1 MNTIKTIT
9 IISLYAI
16 LINFTGCNRKPSE
29 TQGTVAQL
37 LHKTTVSVSYPS
49 DTIIL
54 KDEIKLNAT
63 ATYLL
68 KSDVKSNA
76 TGYITSMHIKP
87 ADRVKRLQTLFTLQT
102 KEARAL
108 GNTINELDTSF
119 RFSGVISVVSPVSG
133 YVQMLNH
140 QVGDYVQDG
149 ETLATITDESS
160 IGFAMNV
167 PYEYNQLIRNG
178 NLVIV
183 NLPDGRTLA
192 GSVSKIMPAVDP
204 VAQTEQVLV
213 KVKDVD
219 IPENLIASIQLVKR
233 TTSGLC
239 VPKPAVLTNDSQ
251 SDFWVMKLINDTT
264 AIKVDINKGIETESW
279 VQVLSDNITMKDRLV
294 TSGNFGMSDTA
305 NVTIQK

>member
-1 MNTIKTIT
+1 MNTLKTIT

-37 LHKTTVSVSYPS
+37 LPKTTVSVSYPS

-68 KSDVKSNA
+68 KSDIKSNA

-119 RFSGVISVVSPVSG
+119 RF
-133 YVQMLNH
+133 
-140 QVGDYVQDG
+140 
-149 ETLATITDESS
+149 
-160 IGFAMNV
+160 
-167 PYEYNQLIRNG
+167 
-178 NLVIV
+178 
-183 NLPDGRTLA
+183 
-192 GSVSKIMPAVDP
+192 
-204 VAQTEQVLV
+204 
-213 KVKDVD
+213 
-219 IPENLIASIQLVKR
+219 
-233 TTSGLC
+233 
-239 VPKPAVLTNDSQ
+239 
-251 SDFWVMKLINDTT
+251 
-264 AIKVDINKGIETESW
+264 
-279 VQVLSDNITMKDRLV
+279 
-294 TSGNFGMSDTA
+294 
-305 NVTIQK
+305 